1 MEETG
6 NKLHLFVSAASST
19 SHNQN
24 WWRMKFLC
32 REMQQLPWFVD
43 CIGIQAV
50 LQPSPPQLTKISVLQ
65 CCHSKFP
72 FQVPKYPHRSLSSAV
87 LTSHS
92 GVGSIF
98 WFDPISCSSPASQSL
113 PMHPLDCRAC
123 PWQNPVRL
131 YLLRFLSAS
140 PLVLSNGATLPA
152 LSMKTTEPVECLPSP
167 WLLSK
172 SVSLSLQKNPSCSE
186 ILTKWVPLPR
196 VLGPDLIEEG
206 TAVTRGTLL

>member
-43 CIGIQAV
+43 CTGIQAV
-50 LQPSPPQLTKISVLQ
+50 LQPSPPPPTKISVLQ
-65 CCHSKFP
+65 CCRSKFP

-92 GVGSIF
+92 GAGSIF

-131 YLLRFLSAS
+131 YLLMFLSAS
-140 PLVLSNGATLPA
+140 PLVKWCYS
-152 LSMKTTEPVECLPSP
+152 PSP
-167 WLLSK
+167 LHENHRTSR
-172 SVSLSLQKNPSCSE
+172 VSSFTLVAFKICLSLLAEKPQ
-186 ILTKWVPLPR
+186 
-196 VLGPDLIEEG
+196 
-206 TAVTRGTLL
+206 LLWDTY